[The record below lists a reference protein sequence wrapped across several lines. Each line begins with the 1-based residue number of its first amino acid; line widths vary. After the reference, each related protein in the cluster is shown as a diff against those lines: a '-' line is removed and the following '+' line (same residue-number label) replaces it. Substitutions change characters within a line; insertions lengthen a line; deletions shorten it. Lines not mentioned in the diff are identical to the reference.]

1 MKFEAFYKEA
11 YDAEMEELFSDNAS
25 ETENKP
31 SKDSC
36 DLLMKKANL
45 EFSQYKLVKS
55 EKCYDYLLANLYP
68 KAAEIAKMQGGNLTL
83 DIDEERHTGKLEYW
97 GAFLMSTSGDTL
109 LKNFLVSAMTM
120 TDQFSFEVKDSLLH
134 LEFFFELYNLVKMKD
149 YSKEIEQLGLKI
161 KKLNTRQCF
170 AIQMKL

>member
-109 LKNFLVSAMTM
+109 LMNFLVSAMTM

-134 LEFFFELYNLVKMKD
+134 LEFFFELYNQAKMKD

-161 KKLNTRQCF
+161 KELNTRQCF

>member
-45 EFSQYKLVKS
+45 EFSQYKLVKG
-55 EKCYDYLLANLYP
+55 EKCYDYLLENLYP

-134 LEFFFELYNLVKMKD
+134 LEFFFELYNQVKMKD

-161 KKLNTRQCF
+161 KELNTR
-170 AIQMKL
+170 

>member
-1 MKFEAFYKEA
+1 MKFEAFYKET

-134 LEFFFELYNLVKMKD
+134 LEFFFELYNQVKMKD

-161 KKLNTRQCF
+161 KELNTRQCF

>member
-36 DLLMKKANL
+36 DLLMKKADL

-134 LEFFFELYNLVKMKD
+134 LEFFFELYNQVKMKD

-161 KKLNTRQCF
+161 KELNTRQCF

>member
-134 LEFFFELYNLVKMKD
+134 LEFFFELYNQVKMKD

>member
-36 DLLMKKANL
+36 DLLMKKADL

-134 LEFFFELYNLVKMKD
+134 LEFFFELYNQVKMKD

-161 KKLNTRQCF
+161 KELNTRECF

>member
-134 LEFFFELYNLVKMKD
+134 LEFFFELYNQVKMKD
-149 YSKEIEQLGLKI
+149 YSKEIEQLRLKI
-161 KKLNTRQCF
+161 KELNTRYCF

>member
-1 MKFEAFYKEA
+1 MNREI
-11 YDAEMEELFSDNAS
+11 
-25 ETENKP
+25 
-31 SKDSC
+31 C
-36 DLLMKKANL
+36 H
-45 EFSQYKLVKS
+45 
-55 EKCYDYLLANLYP
+55 DYLQAILFP

-161 KKLNTRQCF
+161 KKLNTR
-170 AIQMKL
+170 

>member
-36 DLLMKKANL
+36 DLLMKKVNL

-109 LKNFLVSAMTM
+109 LM
-120 TDQFSFEVKDSLLH
+120 DLH
-134 LEFFFELYNLVKMKD
+134 LEFFFELYNQVKMKD

-161 KKLNTRQCF
+161 KELNTR
-170 AIQMKL
+170 

>member
-83 DIDEERHTGKLEYW
+83 DFFDEYIGRHT
-97 GAFLMSTSGDTL
+97 
-109 LKNFLVSAMTM
+109 
-120 TDQFSFEVKDSLLH
+120 
-134 LEFFFELYNLVKMKD
+134 
-149 YSKEIEQLGLKI
+149 SKEFSCICNDNDRSVFI
-161 KKLNTRQCF
+161 
-170 AIQMKL
+170 

>member
-120 TDQFSFEVKDSLLH
+120 TDQFSFEVKNSLLH
-134 LEFFFELYNLVKMKD
+134 LEFFFELYNQVKMKD

-161 KKLNTRQCF
+161 KELNTRQCF

>member
-36 DLLMKKANL
+36 DLLMKKADL

-55 EKCYDYLLANLYP
+55 EKCYDYLLENLYP

-109 LKNFLVSAMTM
+109 LMDFLVSAMTM

-134 LEFFFELYNLVKMKD
+134 LEFFFELYNQEKTKD
-149 YSKEIEQLGLKI
+149 YSKEIEQVALKI
-161 KKLNTRQCF
+161 KELNTRQLF
-170 AIQMKL
+170 AIRMKL

>member
-11 YDAEMEELFSDNAS
+11 YDAEMEELFSDNAL

-36 DLLMKKANL
+36 DLLMKKADL

-109 LKNFLVSAMTM
+109 LMDFLVSAMTM

-134 LEFFFELYNLVKMKD
+134 LEFFFELCNLVKMKD

-161 KKLNTRQCF
+161 KELNTRQYF
-170 AIQMKL
+170 AIRMKL

>member
-11 YDAEMEELFSDNAS
+11 YDAEMEELFSDNAT
-25 ETENKP
+25 EAENKP

-36 DLLMKKANL
+36 DLLMQKADL

-55 EKCYDYLLANLYP
+55 EQCYDYLLANLYP

-109 LKNFLVSAMTM
+109 LMDFLVSAMTM

-161 KKLNTRQCF
+161 KELNTRQCF

>member
-36 DLLMKKANL
+36 DLLMKKADL

-55 EKCYDYLLANLYP
+55 EKYYDYLLANLYHEMGLHDKTLQCARQVITQKP
-68 KAAEIAKMQGGNLTL
+68 KKE
-83 DIDEERHTGKLEYW
+83 
-97 GAFLMSTSGDTL
+97 
-109 LKNFLVSAMTM
+109 
-120 TDQFSFEVKDSLLH
+120 
-134 LEFFFELYNLVKMKD
+134 
-149 YSKEIEQLGLKI
+149 SKETQEMKAQMESLI
-161 KKLNTRQCF
+161 KS
-170 AIQMKL
+170 IH

>member
-11 YDAEMEELFSDNAS
+11 YDAEMEELFSDNAT
-25 ETENKP
+25 EAENKP

-134 LEFFFELYNLVKMKD
+134 LEFFFELYNQVKMKD

-161 KKLNTRQCF
+161 KELNTRQCF

>member
-36 DLLMKKANL
+36 DLLMKKVNL

-68 KAAEIAKMQGGNLTL
+68 KAAEIAKMLRLQ
-83 DIDEERHTGKLEYW
+83 RCR
-97 GAFLMSTSGDTL
+97 A
-109 LKNFLVSAMTM
+109 
-120 TDQFSFEVKDSLLH
+120 
-134 LEFFFELYNLVKMKD
+134 
-149 YSKEIEQLGLKI
+149 EI
-161 KKLNTRQCF
+161 
-170 AIQMKL
+170 

>member
-97 GAFLMSTSGDTL
+97 GAFLMSTQGDTL

-134 LEFFFELYNLVKMKD
+134 LEFFFELYNQVKMKD

-161 KKLNTRQCF
+161 KELNTRQCF

>member
-11 YDAEMEELFSDNAS
+11 YDAEMEELFSDNAL

-134 LEFFFELYNLVKMKD
+134 LEFFFELYNQVKMKD

-161 KKLNTRQCF
+161 KELNTRQCF

>member
-1 MKFEAFYKEA
+1 MDEMQKIQYAANSYYNRGLEMAKER
-11 YDAEMEELFSDNAS
+11 
-25 ETENKP
+25 
-31 SKDSC
+31 
-36 DLLMKKANL
+36 
-45 EFSQYKLVKS
+45 
-55 EKCYDYLLANLYP
+55 
-68 KAAEIAKMQGGNLTL
+68 NLTL

-134 LEFFFELYNLVKMKD
+134 LEFFFELYNQVKMKD

-161 KKLNTRQCF
+161 KELNTR
-170 AIQMKL
+170 

>member
-161 KKLNTRQCF
+161 KELNTRQCF

>member
-36 DLLMKKANL
+36 DLLMKKVNL
-45 EFSQYKLVKS
+45 EFSQYKLV
-55 EKCYDYLLANLYP
+55 LANLYP

-109 LKNFLVSAMTM
+109 LMDFLVSAMTM
-120 TDQFSFEVKDSLLH
+120 TDQFSFEVKNSLLH
-134 LEFFFELYNLVKMKD
+134 LEFFFELYNQVKMKD

-161 KKLNTRQCF
+161 KELNTR
-170 AIQMKL
+170 

>member
-134 LEFFFELYNLVKMKD
+134 LEFFFELYNQVKMKD

-161 KKLNTRQCF
+161 KELNTQQCF

>member
-134 LEFFFELYNLVKMKD
+134 LEFFFELYNQVKMKD

-161 KKLNTRQCF
+161 KALNTRQCF

>member
-134 LEFFFELYNLVKMKD
+134 LEFFFELYNQVKMKD

-161 KKLNTRQCF
+161 KELNTRQCF

>member
-1 MKFEAFYKEA
+1 MDEKHGKS
-11 YDAEMEELFSDNAS
+11 DAEMEELFSDNAS

-109 LKNFLVSAMTM
+109 LMDFLVSAMTM

-134 LEFFFELYNLVKMKD
+134 LEFFFELYNQVKMKD

-161 KKLNTRQCF
+161 KELNTR
-170 AIQMKL
+170 

>member
-36 DLLMKKANL
+36 DLLMKKADL

-55 EKCYDYLLANLYP
+55 E
-68 KAAEIAKMQGGNLTL
+68 E
-83 DIDEERHTGKLEYW
+83 
-97 GAFLMSTSGDTL
+97 
-109 LKNFLVSAMTM
+109 
-120 TDQFSFEVKDSLLH
+120 
-134 LEFFFELYNLVKMKD
+134 
-149 YSKEIEQLGLKI
+149 
-161 KKLNTRQCF
+161 
-170 AIQMKL
+170 

>member
-134 LEFFFELYNLVKMKD
+134 LEFFFELYNQVKMKD

-161 KKLNTRQCF
+161 KELKTRQCF